1 MLMMKKF
8 TILVTVI
15 FCGILNG
22 SAQPNPGF
30 ENWHT
35 ELLYEVPNSWQ
46 TFDLFSLA
54 FQNCPLSA
62 FKATGIDKYSGTYA
76 LKLKSVEFPH
86 GAAPAEI
93 GDTGSLAFTGKIN
106 INPYTYKYGFPY
118 IGRPEKMEFYSKY
131 APVGNDTGFSGV
143 MLRKWNDVKND
154 TIAIGWIDINSTPSY
169 SPFQINLTY
178 FSTEIPD
185 SASIIFLSSKGPGC
199 ARVGSTLYVDDVLFT
214 GWVGIKEAD
223 LYVDKIK
230 TFPNPAKDVVNIL
243 VQIDEANNVKAID
256 ASGKPMGIFK
266 IQNYKAIIN
275 TSLFSSGI
283 YFFEILDKKDKILTK
298 GKFNVVK

>member
-1 MLMMKKF
+1 MMKKF
-8 TILVTVI
+8 SVLVTVI

-35 ELLYEVPNSWQ
+35 ELLYQVPDSWQ
-46 TFDLFSLA
+46 TFNLMSLTYPPS
-54 FQNCPLSA
+54 PLSA

-76 LKLKSVEFPH
+76 LKLKSVAFPP
-86 GAAPAEI
+86 GVVPAEV
-93 GDTGSLAFTGKIN
+93 GDTGSAAFTGKIN
-106 INPYTYKYGFPY
+106 ISPFSYKYGFPY
-118 IGRPEKMEFYSKY
+118 IGRPEKLEFWSKY
-131 APVGNDTGFSGV
+131 TPVGNDTGGAGV
-143 MLRKWNDVKND
+143 MLRKWNGLSSD
-154 TIAIGWIDINSTPSY
+154 TIAIGWVDIPTTTSY

-185 SASIIFLSSKGPGC
+185 SASIIFLSSKRPGC
-199 ARVGSTLYVDDVLFT
+199 ARVGSTLYVDDVALT
-214 GWVGIKEAD
+214 GWVGIKDAD
-223 LYVDKIK
+223 LYSDRVI
-230 TFPNPAKDVVNIL
+230 TFPNPANDVVNIL
-243 VQIDEANNVKAID
+243 ARIDEANNLKVID

-266 IQNYKAIIN
+266 IQNHKASIS

-283 YFFEILDKKDKILTK
+283 YFFEILDKKNKILTK